1 MKKYNIR
8 IFPNNDLPVVVD
20 TSEINSQIFL
30 LEYFSQYF
38 SDCGF
43 INLDSVNRTIIG
55 DDNNIIQ
62 FYLLLDGEM
71 KKFRYMFHE
80 TS

>member
-8 IFPNNDLPVVVD
+8 IFPNNDLPVSVD
-20 TSEINSQIFL
+20 TGEINSQIFL
-30 LEYFSQYF
+30 LEYFSQHF

-55 DDNNIIQ
+55 DDNNIIE

-71 KKFRYMFHE
+71 KHFRYMFHE